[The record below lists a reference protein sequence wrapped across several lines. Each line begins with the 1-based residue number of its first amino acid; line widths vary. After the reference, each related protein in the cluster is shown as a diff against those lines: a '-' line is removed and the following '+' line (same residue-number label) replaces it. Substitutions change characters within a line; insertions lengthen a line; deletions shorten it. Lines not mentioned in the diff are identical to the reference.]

1 MEEGPGVAA
10 EGTGV
15 GRAFDLGDEGGVG
28 AGSFG
33 ALSGKA
39 GEGGEVV
46 AGLERGVVGQSE
58 RMTKRP
64 ERRFTLQG
72 LPSGPRTIPGGSSV
86 FSSFWCVCAVMTR
99 LRRDLRGNNRQ
110 RADAPTAF
118 SNFKFVSEIA
128 QRRNDPIL
136 ALDSILAC
144 SNMSSSQPLQLS
156 AAGTLRLPTL

>member
-58 RMTKRP
+58 RMTKR
-64 ERRFTLQG
+64 RRDG
-72 LPSGPRTIPGGSSV
+72 LLCRACRLARGPSLAAAVSFRPSGVSV
-86 FSSFWCVCAVMTR
+86 PS
-99 LRRDLRGNNRQ
+99 
-110 RADAPTAF
+110 
-118 SNFKFVSEIA
+118 
-128 QRRNDPIL
+128 
-136 ALDSILAC
+136 
-144 SNMSSSQPLQLS
+144 
-156 AAGTLRLPTL
+156 